1 MNNSSLGTALIVDD
15 DRTNRFILK
24 ALLKQYD
31 YRIVEA
37 CNGQEAIN
45 LYHSEK
51 PDIIFMDVIMPV
63 VDGYEATTQIKAAA
77 GSNFVPVIF
86 LTAMSDEQSIS
97 KCIEV
102 GGDDF
107 MVKPYDPFLLKTKI
121 QAMHRI
127 TELNRKV
134 QGMYS
139 MIHREQEIAEAVF
152 VNAIQGQNIKNP
164 FLKSSIRPADTF
176 SGDMVLSA
184 YSPSQDLFV
193 MIGDFTGHGLSA
205 ALGAMPVS
213 EVFRAMTKKGFD
225 PADILSALNDKLK
238 KLLPTGMF
246 FGVQLVVVSHDLE
259 HATIY
264 NAGMP
269 DLLIVDGTN
278 NRIKH
283 TLKSRGLPLGV
294 IADINP
300 KEIVEH
306 VPISKNDKI
315 LMFSD
320 GLTEARCE
328 NDDAFGENR
337 LAQGI
342 SEAPENKL
350 FEHIFELLDN
360 FCGDTT
366 QADDVTLVEVT
377 CAKDI
382 IPTQKPSEASLKK
395 VSSKARG
402 EWNVSFKFFGE
413 RLRETNPVPIL
424 VGHIMEL
431 EGVQSDRQSIYTVLT
446 ELYLNA
452 LDHGVLGLS
461 SSLKSDPGGF
471 AQYFSD
477 RESRLSHLK
486 TGFVAFDLSCRQ
498 GDGFRD
504 IIFRVEDSG
513 DGFDYK
519 NHKQVESDQLALCG
533 RGIVLVNNFC
543 ESLTYEGN
551 GNIASAIF
559 RSKTA

>member
-1 MNNSSLGTALIVDD
+1 MNIQSLGTALIVDD

-24 ALLKQYD
+24 TLLKQYN
-31 YRIVEA
+31 YRILEA
-37 CNGQEAIN
+37 SNGQEAIDQY
-45 LYHSEK
+45 LKEK
-51 PDIIFMDVIMPV
+51 PDIIFMDVIMPI

-86 LTAMSDEQSIS
+86 LTAMSDEKSITQ
-97 KCIEV
+97 CIEV

-107 MVKPYDPFLLKTKI
+107 MVKPYDPFLLRTKI
-121 QAMHRI
+121 QAMQRI
-127 TELNRKV
+127 TTLNRKM

-152 VNAIQGQNIKNP
+152 VNAVQGQNVKNA

-225 PADILSALNDKLK
+225 PGDILSALNDKLN

-246 FGVQLVVVSHDLE
+246 FGVQLIVVSHDLE
-259 HATIY
+259 RATIY

-269 DLLIVDGTN
+269 DLLIVDGKTN
-278 NRIKH
+278 NIKH
-283 TLKSRGLPLGV
+283 ALKSRGLPLGV
-294 IADINP
+294 IANIDP
-300 KEIVEH
+300 KDIVEH
-306 VPISKNDKI
+306 VAISRNDKI

-320 GLTEARCE
+320 GLTEARSSEDEPFGDDRLSNGIAKATE
-328 NDDAFGENR
+328 NN
-337 LAQGI
+337 
-342 SEAPENKL
+342 L
-350 FEHIFELLDN
+350 FEHIFGMLDT

-366 QADDVTLVEVT
+366 QADDVTLVEISCVPGILPVLDT
-377 CAKDI
+377 STPRK
-382 IPTQKPSEASLKK
+382 L
-395 VSSKARG
+395 SKAKG
-402 EWNVSFKFFGE
+402 EWDLSIKFIGE
-413 RLRETNPVPIL
+413 RLRETNPVPVL

-431 EGVQSDRQSIYTVLT
+431 EGVKSERQSIYTVLT

-461 SSLKSDPGGF
+461 SSLKSDPSGF
-471 AQYFSD
+471 AQYFSE
-477 RESRLSHLK
+477 RESKLSNLK
-486 TGFVAFDLSCRQ
+486 SGFVQFDLTCRQ

-504 IIFRVEDSG
+504 ITLRIEDSG
-513 DGFDYK
+513 DGFDYR
-519 NHKQVESDQLALCG
+519 NHKPPESDEIALCG
-533 RGIVLVNNFC
+533 RGILLINNFC

-551 GNIASAIF
+551 GNIASAVF

>member
-1 MNNSSLGTALIVDD
+1 MNNPSLGTALIVDD
-15 DRTNRFILK
+15 DRTNRFVLK
-24 ALLKQYD
+24 SLLKQYD

-37 CNGQEAIN
+37 SNGQEAIDQ
-45 LYHSEK
+45 YHKEK
-51 PDIIFMDVIMPV
+51 PDIIFMDVIMPI

-86 LTAMSDEQSIS
+86 LTAMSDEKSITR
-97 KCIEV
+97 CIEV

-107 MVKPYDPFLLKTKI
+107 MVKPYNPFLLKTKI
-121 QAMHRI
+121 KAMQRI
-127 TELNRKV
+127 TILNRKV

-139 MIHREQEIAEAVF
+139 LIHREQEIAETVF
-152 VNAIQGQNIKNP
+152 VNAIQGQNIKSA
-164 FLKSSIRPADTF
+164 FLKNSIRPADTF

-184 YSPSQDLFV
+184 YSPSRDLFV

-225 PADILSALNDKLK
+225 PGDILSALNEKLK
-238 KLLPTGMF
+238 KLLPTGIF

-259 HATIY
+259 RATIY

-269 DLLIVDGTN
+269 DLLIVDGKTN
-278 NRIKH
+278 KIKH

-294 IADINP
+294 IADIEP

-306 VPISKNDKI
+306 VAISRNDKI

-320 GLTEARCE
+320 GLTEACNPE
-328 NDDAFGENR
+328 DEPFGEER
-337 LAQGI
+337 LVDGI
-342 SEAPENKL
+342 AEATENNL
-350 FEHIFELLDN
+350 FDHIFDLLDT

-366 QADDVTLVEVT
+366 QADDVTLVEVS
-377 CAKDI
+377 CVEGILPVSD
-382 IPTQKPSEASLKK
+382 PASPREL
-395 VSSKARG
+395 SKAKG
-402 EWNVSFKFFGE
+402 EWDISIKFLGE
-413 RLRETNPVPIL
+413 RLRETNPIPIL

-431 EGVQSDRQSIYTVLT
+431 EGIQSERQSIYTVLT

-452 LDHGVLGLS
+452 LDHGVLGLN
-461 SSLKSDPGGF
+461 SSLKSDPSGF

-477 RESRLSHLK
+477 RESMLSSLNS
-486 TGFVAFDLSCRQ
+486 GFIQFDLSCHQ
-498 GDGFRD
+498 GHGFRD
-504 IIFRVEDSG
+504 ITLRIEDSG
-513 DGFDYK
+513 EGFDYE
-519 NHKQVESDQLALCG
+519 NHKPPEDDEVALSG
-533 RGIVLVNNFC
+533 RGILLISDFC

-551 GNIASAIF
+551 GNIATAVF